1 MSSRDQLNNVKRQ
14 KIDTLK
20 NSLQN
25 GHDAVKAV
33 EWLSQN
39 RDKFQ
44 GKVYDPI
51 LLLLDVHEAET
62 NAKYIENAIG
72 QKDLI
77 AFAAENAEDT
87 NALLRQFREV
97 MKLRQVS

>member
-1 MSSRDQLNNVKRQ
+1 MSSSDQLNNVKRQ
-14 KIDTLK
+14 KLDTLK

-44 GKVYDPI
+44 GKVIQD
-51 LLLLDVHEAET
+51 LGKNDV
-62 NAKYIENAIG
+62 
-72 QKDLI
+72 
-77 AFAAENAEDT
+77 
-87 NALLRQFREV
+87 FR
-97 MKLRQVS
+97 